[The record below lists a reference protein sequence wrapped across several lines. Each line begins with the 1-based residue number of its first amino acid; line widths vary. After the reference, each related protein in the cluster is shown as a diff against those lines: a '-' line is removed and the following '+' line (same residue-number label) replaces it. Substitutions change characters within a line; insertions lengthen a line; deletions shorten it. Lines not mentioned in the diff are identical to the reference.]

1 MATGL
6 TDPARQVTAAVRPVL
21 SALARGTSGVTA
33 DDVDDLVSHVVEKVL
48 RRVAAG
54 AEIHDLAAY
63 SKQAAR
69 YAFYDHVEQRGA
81 GELAPRDHP
90 ADGQG
95 GDPWIER
102 VAQRIL
108 SDSPSNQVIAREDA
122 RRHQAN
128 ILWAFQQLTVA
139 ERSIL
144 LLRHEDGLDGEE
156 IAELLGYRNAA
167 VVDSLASR
175 ARTKLRRYLSLTL
188 QGWVDGR

>member
-1 MATGL
+1 MASGL

-21 SALARGTSGVTA
+21 SALARGTPGVNA
-33 DDVDDLVSHVVEKVL
+33 DDVDDLVSQVVEKVL
-48 RRVAAG
+48 CRLAAG
-54 AEIHDLAAY
+54 AEIHDLGPY

-69 YAFYDHVEQRGA
+69 HIFYDHVGQRGG
-81 GELAPRDHP
+81 GELAPSERA
-90 ADGQG
+90 ADVQG

-108 SDSPSNQVIAREDA
+108 SDSPSDQVIAREDA

-128 ILWAFQQLTVA
+128 ILWAFQHLSVE

-144 LLRHEDGLDGEE
+144 FLRHDDGLDGEE
-156 IAELLGYRNAA
+156 IAELLAYRNAA

-175 ARTKLRRYLSLTL
+175 ARTKLRRYLSPTL